1 MSWKILILGPL
12 TFPIFR
18 SGPPLNYVHRLSSH
32 PTVWAESQ
40 RIPHRCLTT
49 KTKPPLLVF
58 IVAAVL
64 FATPT

>member
-1 MSWKILILGPL
+1 MGRSL
-12 TFPIFR
+12 FPSSFWASPEI
-18 SGPPLNYVHRLSSH
+18 VHRLSSH

-49 KTKPPLLVF
+49 KTKPPILVF
-58 IVAAVL
+58 IVAVL